1 MPLYV
6 ITGETVA
13 AFVAE
18 PANLP
23 EDSLVIRSA
32 AELAKADLPTARLVA
47 LWNALPGAKKV
58 AKFTDRATALRRL
71 WAAFEKLPLADG
83 VRTAPAAAKSRAPN
97 RKHSADTARGPAPKS
112 KQAKIITLL
121 KRPGGA
127 TLDALTEATGWQRH
141 SVRGVISGALKKR
154 LGLTIVTTA
163 AKDGA
168 RVYHI
173 AGAGR

>member
-13 AFVAE
+13 AHRTE
-18 PANLP
+18 PTALP
-23 EDSLVIRSA
+23 EGSVVVPSA
-32 AELAKADLPTARLVA
+32 ADLEKSDLPTARLA
-47 LWNALPGAKKV
+47 AIWNALPGARKIT
-58 AKFTDRATALRRL
+58 KFTDRTTAVRRL
-71 WAAFEKLPLADG
+71 WAAFETLPLADG
-83 VRTAPAAAKSRAPN
+83 VRAAPAAAKSRASDRTRAAGP
-97 RKHSADTARGPAPKS
+97 TRGPAPKS

-154 LGLTIVTTA
+154 LGLRIVTTA
-163 AKDGA
+163 AKDGT
-168 RVYHI
+168 RVYYI